1 MCWNV
6 TRCSPAI
13 ETATSSLSCATR
25 AIFSLDWGKRSTLIS
40 IGLNPSSRISLR
52 AWFTSRRRM
61 SYIAIWRLP
70 MCFCIMARL
79 RSPILGL
86 LSSPSKILWYEGR
99 SLRILTLG
107 RRFTC
112 RLRDSLTT
120 YMDPRRMFG
129 LLGCWFTSCCMGR
142 RRIPPAGRRLSSGKA
157 CLYPYQKTSLKWSCR
172 AKSKRW

>member
-40 IGLNPSSRISLR
+40 IGLNPSSRTSLR
-52 AWFTSRRRM
+52 GWFTSRRRM

-79 RSPILGL
+79 RSQILGL

-99 SLRILTLG
+99 SLRILTSG

-112 RLRDSLTT
+112 RLRDSSTT
-120 YMDPRRMFG
+120 YMDRRRMCG

-142 RRIPPAGRRLSSGKA
+142 HRIPPAGRRPNLGRA
-157 CLYPYQKTSLKWSCR
+157 CPYPYPRTSSKRSYLVR
-172 AKSKRW
+172 SKRW